1 MAKQTKGKK
10 KTSKPALKRTSARAR
25 QPLAAATRR
34 AFPGGAK
41 KTEEEIEQVVPPAR
55 A

>member
-10 KTSKPALKRTSARAR
+10 VSEPALKRTVARANK
-25 QPLAAATRR
+25 PIKTVTRR
-34 AFPGGAK
+34 AFPGGAN
-41 KTEEEIEQVVPPAR
+41 KTEAEVERIVPPAR